1 MNETYRLTDSA
12 IQQMLLRQGGW
23 TAKSLFYSL
32 IFGLGIGLLGQ
43 APRWPLIGINSLFIL
58 FHLKALRHARHWK
71 QNWQDFEVQ
80 VETDRLLVLRH
91 GAVESMATKSEIRK
105 ISEIRGKCLW
115 IHIAGRGFWLP
126 SQLSGYEKLKTTLAT
141 WTTIERTSS
150 LPLWQYIGL
159 PAAAAM
165 FASALLVRSPYV
177 FLALLAFT
185 GFYLLRL
192 ARSSIKSWKTDGFNW
207 HGKIVSGRIQESF
220 WIPAIPFM
228 MLGMLVVKS
237 IWMVF

>member
-1 MNETYRLTDSA
+1 MKDTYRLTDRA
-12 IQQMLLRQGGW
+12 IQQMLLRQGCW
-23 TAKSLFYSL
+23 TADSLFYSL

-43 APRWPLIGINSLFIL
+43 APFWPLIGINALFIF
-58 FHLKALRHARHWK
+58 FHLKALRHARRWK

-91 GAVESMATKSEIRK
+91 HAVESTATKSEIRT
-105 ISEIRGKCLW
+105 ISEIRGNCLW
-115 IHIAGRGFWLP
+115 IHSSGRGFPLP

-141 WTTIERTSS
+141 WATIERTSS
-150 LPLWQYIGL
+150 LPLWMYIGW

-177 FLALLAFT
+177 FLPLLAFC

-192 ARSSIKSWKTDGFNW
+192 ARLSIKSWKRDGWSWQAN
-207 HGKIVSGRIQESF
+207 IVSGRIQDPF

-237 IWMVF
+237 IWIVL

>member
-1 MNETYRLTDSA
+1 M
-12 IQQMLLRQGGW
+12 
-23 TAKSLFYSL
+23 
-32 IFGLGIGLLGQ
+32 
-43 APRWPLIGINSLFIL
+43 
-58 FHLKALRHARHWK
+58 FHLKALRHGHLWK
-71 QNWQDFEVQ
+71 QSWQDFEVQ

-91 GAVESMATKSEIRK
+91 GAVEFTSTKSEIRK
-105 ISEIRGKCLW
+105 ISEIRGNCLW
-115 IHIAGRGFWLP
+115 IHAAGRGFPLP
-126 SQLSGYEKLKTTLAT
+126 SQLSGYQKLKTTLAT

-150 LPLWQYIGL
+150 LPLWMYIGW

-177 FLALLAFT
+177 FLPLLAFT

-192 ARSSIKSWKTDGFNW
+192 ARSSIKSWKTDGWNW
-207 HGKIVSGRIQESF
+207 RRHGKIVSGRIQDPF

-228 MLGMLVVKS
+228 MLGMLAVKS